1 MAGDR
6 YVTTISR
13 EITIRCRNMDIRNL
27 IQCKAYVNF
36 LAMCFSLSCVCRSL
50 CSARESFQRSKS
62 AGVALLEVL
71 TIFDSLFFP
80 VEPLSSLAVTNMRVR
95 EKESGI
101 RRQTED
107 SLAEQRAIDISP
119 VNGYSCIETIYST
132 YMTLYVRR
140 NST

>member
-1 MAGDR
+1 
-6 YVTTISR
+6 
-13 EITIRCRNMDIRNL
+13 MDIRNL

-71 TIFDSLFFP
+71 TIFFDSFSFP
-80 VEPLSSLAVTNMRVR
+80 EELLSSLAVTNMRVR

-101 RRQTED
+101 RRQTD
-107 SLAEQRAIDISP
+107 DILAEQRAIDISP
-119 VNGYSCIETIYST
+119 VDG
-132 YMTLYVRR
+132 
-140 NST
+140 